1 MKKIIIT
8 SLILLITNISY
19 SFASQFRTHWGVV
32 LSVIP
37 VSYTTN
43 ISEPYTRVICKKNSL
58 NNNFADIAV
67 GGLIGSVIG
76 NQLSSNHGA
85 GAIGAL
91 FGSMMAS
98 DNSNINH
105 SETCYEKTY
114 YSNQKLTKIS
124 HYNIKVRTKNR
135 ILNMKSSIPYNVHDI
150 IYLD

>member
-8 SLILLITNISY
+8 SLILLITNISF

-37 VSYTTN
+37 VSYATN
-43 ISEPYTRVICKKNSL
+43 ISEPYTRVICKKTSL

-91 FGSMMAS
+91 FGSMMAI

>member
-8 SLILLITNISY
+8 SLILLITNISI
-19 SFASQFRTHWGVV
+19 SFASQFRPHWGVV
-32 LSVIP
+32 LSVMP

-43 ISEPYTRVICKKNSL
+43 ISEPYTKVICKKNSL
-58 NNNFADIAV
+58 NNNFADIVV

-91 FGSMMAS
+91 FGSMMVI